1 MYYERIRNLR
11 EDKELKQTDIA
22 EVLGIKQQQYSRIET
37 GVRNFVC
44 FIIVHPNIFLAL

>member
-22 EVLGIKQQQYSRIET
+22 EENKVKITIKI
-37 GVRNFVC
+37 
-44 FIIVHPNIFLAL
+44 IFLKMALIHH